1 MLRYL
6 LGELKPAEKERFE
19 ESYFADD
26 SVYAALCGAEDELIV
41 SYLRGRLS
49 WRVKRRF
56 EKYYLA
62 SPTRVAKVEE
72 DRRLMRAVSPG
83 SADRLRFWAALAS
96 FLQAQSRV
104 AQLGPLV
111 ASLVVVLCGV
121 WLVERAFRLQRQV
134 DQAFET
140 LRRNQIGGLAAA
152 SPAMPNDGL
161 ATIIL
166 RSGMLKGEGGAPGRM
181 TIPAAAEA
189 VRAGLVVSP
198 ATGYRDYRASL
209 HTPEG
214 GELWRQTGLKERRIG
229 VRDVVVLILP
239 TEILTGTD
247 YIIQLEG
254 SDNGGRT
261 FEPLGSYWLGVV
273 KL

>member
-1 MLRYL
+1 
-6 LGELKPAEKERFE
+6 
-19 ESYFADD
+19 
-26 SVYAALCGAEDELIV
+26 
-41 SYLRGRLS
+41 
-49 WRVKRRF
+49 
-56 EKYYLA
+56 
-62 SPTRVAKVEE
+62 
-72 DRRLMRAVSPG
+72 
-83 SADRLRFWAALAS
+83 
-96 FLQAQSRV
+96 
-104 AQLGPLV
+104 
-111 ASLVVVLCGV
+111 
-121 WLVERAFRLQRQV
+121 
-134 DQAFET
+134 
-140 LRRNQIGGLAAA
+140 
-152 SPAMPNDGL
+152 
-161 ATIIL
+161 
-166 RSGMLKGEGGAPGRM
+166 MLKGEGGAPGRM